1 MLEQPTRTEKLPSD
15 YDCMLIKGPLE
26 EIEEMWEDHS
36 SARYTTKGT
45 RAPPDAKGGGL
56 AHGEIYS

>member
-15 YDCMLIKGPLE
+15 YDRTLIKGPLE

-36 SARYTTKGT
+36 SARHTTKRT
-45 RAPPDAKGGGL
+45 RAPPGAEGERPTCGG
-56 AHGEIYS
+56 IYS